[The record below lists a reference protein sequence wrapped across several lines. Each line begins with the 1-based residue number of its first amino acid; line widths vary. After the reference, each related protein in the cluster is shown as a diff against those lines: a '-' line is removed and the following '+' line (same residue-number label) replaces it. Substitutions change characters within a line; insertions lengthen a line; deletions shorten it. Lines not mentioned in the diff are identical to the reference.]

1 MKEHN
6 FSLARLVAILRKE
19 FIQMRRDRMT
29 FAMMV
34 LFPVLQLVIFGF
46 AINTDPKHLPT
57 ALIDRDNSAISR
69 SLIRSLEVSDYL
81 DIRYLPKSE
90 QEAERLMAAGKINF
104 IIEIPENLAANI
116 GANRT
121 AQVLIIAEATDP
133 SAASG
138 ALAFIKDI
146 INTGIRRELS
156 GALSFAASKPSL
168 VQVVV
173 HRRYN
178 PAGITSYN
186 IVPGLLGII
195 LSMTMTLMTA
205 VALTRETER
214 GTMENLLAMPARP
227 LEVMSGKILPY
238 VLVGYVQTIVVMIAA
253 RSVFDIPM
261 NGSILLFF
269 IVTTLYIF
277 VNLTIGFVF
286 STIARSQMQA
296 MQMTFFLLLPQILL
310 SGFMFPFRGMPG
322 WAQVIGEA
330 LPATHYIRLMRGIML
345 KGAEASDLWAD
356 IWPLGLMVLLVS
368 ALALQRYRRTL
379 D

>member
-1 MKEHN
+1 MKGHD
-6 FSLARLVAILRKE
+6 FSLARLIAILRKE

-46 AINTDPKHLPT
+46 AINTDPKNLPT

-69 SLIRSLEVSDYL
+69 SLIRSLEVSNYL

-116 GANRT
+116 GSNRP

-138 ALAFIKDI
+138 ALAFIEPI

-156 GALSFAASKPSL
+156 GALSFAANQPSL
-168 VQVVV
+168 VQVVI

-178 PAGITSYN
+178 PAGITAYN

-253 RSVFDIPM
+253 GSVFDIPM

-286 STIARSQMQA
+286 STIASSQMQA

-322 WAQVIGEA
+322 WAQIIGEG

>member
-1 MKEHN
+1 MKDHG

-57 ALIDRDNSAISR
+57 ALLDRDNSAISR
-69 SLIRSLEVSDYL
+69 SLIRSLEVSNYL

-90 QEAERLMAAGKINF
+90 QEAEKLMAAGKINF
-104 IIEIPENLAANI
+104 IIQIPENLAANI
-116 GANRT
+116 GANRP

-138 ALAFIKDI
+138 ALAFIEPI

-156 GALSFAASKPSL
+156 GSLSFAANQPSL

-322 WAQVIGEA
+322 WAQIIGEA

-368 ALALQRYRRTL
+368 ALALQRYRSTL

>member
-1 MKEHN
+1 MRN
-6 FSLARLVAILRKE
+6 PRLSLSRLAAILFKE

-34 LFPVLQLVIFGF
+34 AFPVMQLIIFGF
-46 AINTDPKHLPT
+46 AINTDPRHLPA
-57 ALIDRDNSAISR
+57 ALLDRDNSHISR
-69 SLIRSLEVSDYL
+69 SIIRALETSTYL
-81 DIRYLPKSE
+81 DIRYQPTSE
-90 QEAERLMAAGKINF
+90 AKAEALMASGKINF
-104 IIEIPENLAANI
+104 IIEIPENLAADI
-116 GANRT
+116 GAGR
-121 AQVLIIAEATDP
+121 QPQILIVAEATDP

-138 ALAFIKDI
+138 ALSAIDRI
-146 INTGIRRELS
+146 LQNGLRREMT
-156 GALSFAASKPSL
+156 GALSPFAGRAPP
-168 VQVVV
+168 VEVVV
-173 HRRYN
+173 HARYN
-178 PAGITSYN
+178 PAGITAYN
-186 IVPGLLGII
+186 IVPGLLGVII
-195 LSMTMTLMTA
+195 SMTMTLMTA

-227 LEVMSGKILPY
+227 IEIMIGKILPY
-238 VLVGYVQTIVVMIAA
+238 VFVGYVQTFVVLIAA
-253 RSVFDIPM
+253 GRVFHIPM
-261 NGSILLFF
+261 NGSLGLFF
-269 IVTTLYIF
+269 GVTTVYIV

-345 KGAEASDLWAD
+345 KGVGVQELWAD
-356 IWPLGLMVLLVS
+356 VWPLWLIMGLMVLL
-368 ALALQRYRRTL
+368 ALLRFRQTL

>member
-1 MKEHN
+1 MKGHN

-57 ALIDRDNSAISR
+57 ALLDRDNSAISR
-69 SLIRSLEVSDYL
+69 SLIRSLEVSNYL

-104 IIEIPENLAANI
+104 IIQIPENLAADI
-116 GANRT
+116 GANRP
-121 AQVLIIAEATDP
+121 AQVLIVAEATDP

-138 ALAFIKDI
+138 VLAFIEPI

-156 GALSFAASKPSL
+156 GALSFAASQPSL
-168 VQVVV
+168 IQVVV

-322 WAQVIGEA
+322 WAQIIGEA